1 MLSPSLWLR
10 SAVHLFLFLLREY
23 FRVCFCWLNWLTSES
38 PQISALPQVGP
49 SLRAPESE
57 LTPAPALR
65 AKVPLGASLRS
76 IESKLT
82 PASALRAK
90 VLCPA

>member
-1 MLSPSLWLR
+1 ML
-10 SAVHLFLFLLREY
+10 LLAQLAHKRGATDQ
-23 FRVCFCWLNWLTSES
+23 CIAAS
-38 PQISALPQVGP
+38 GP

-65 AKVPLGASLRS
+65 ARVPLGASLRS